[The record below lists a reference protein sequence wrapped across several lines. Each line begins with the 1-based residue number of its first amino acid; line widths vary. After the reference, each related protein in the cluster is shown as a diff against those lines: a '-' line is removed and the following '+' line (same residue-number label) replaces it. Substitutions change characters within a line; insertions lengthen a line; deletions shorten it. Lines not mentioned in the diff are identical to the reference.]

1 MATRYVP
8 SRREELDLTKT
19 EYRVLCLMVLMGRQT
34 NQAETF
40 LDSSKVPG
48 CTAREMAKRLSCSDK
63 TVQPAIAT
71 LIRRGFAVRASNEG
85 VGWTMYMPK
94 IDGAMYAAVDP
105 AKAMKC
111 FAYGAPEDAW
121 CVLMACT
128 DCPVVNARHEKTGV
142 GKLVEG
148 TSQAKVDVALEWL
161 VSNGLVEKRRLF
173 RDGVAYTQFFAK
185 A

>member
-8 SRREELDLTKT
+8 SRRAELDLTKV
-19 EYRVLCLMVLMGRQT
+19 EYRVLCLILLMGRQT
-34 NQAETF
+34 WGAETF
-40 LDSSKVPG
+40 LDSSKVQG

-63 TVQPAIAT
+63 TVQSAIAT
-71 LIRRGFAVRASNEG
+71 LLRRGFAVKASNEG
-85 VGWTMYMPK
+85 IGWTMYLPK
-94 IDGAMYAAVDP
+94 IDGAMYAAVDT

-128 DCPVVNARHEKTGV
+128 DCPVVSARSEKRGI
-142 GKLVEG
+142 GKLVDG
-148 TSQAKVDVALEWL
+148 TSQAKIDVAVEWL

-173 RDGVAYTQFFAK
+173 RDGIAYTQFSAK